1 MYMHLFFYTCPFSN
15 GGSTIL
21 MEFVFP
27 FRIANEKLE
36 ELFVATTKNSEK
48 SARSLKI
55 IIFVMKTILA
65 VFGGDACL
73 AFIES
78 LRQILTQISLKEVTS
93 VEDKV
98 QCLFLSFLKFPKQG
112 NDLGILISRKER
124 VIRLV
129 REFPCA

>member
-1 MYMHLFFYTCPFSN
+1 
-15 GGSTIL
+15 

-55 IIFVMKTILA
+55 IIFVIKTILA
-65 VFGGDACL
+65 VFGGDASL

-124 VIRLV
+124 IIRLV